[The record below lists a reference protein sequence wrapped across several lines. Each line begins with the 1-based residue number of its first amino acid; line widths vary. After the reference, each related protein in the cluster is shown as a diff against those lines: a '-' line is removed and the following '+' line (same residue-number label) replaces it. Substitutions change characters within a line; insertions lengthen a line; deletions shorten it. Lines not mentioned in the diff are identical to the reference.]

1 MGSSILFLIML
12 LNSSERLAIK
22 EDYLG
27 LASSWGF
34 AMSLFFIPCFKCI
47 QSSKFI
53 RIKKNHAYHF
63 RMTLLIHHSTF
74 NTSVFSVM

>member
-22 EDYLG
+22 EDDLG
-27 LASSWGF
+27 LASCWGF
-34 AMSLFFIPCFKCI
+34 SMSLFFIPCFKCI

-53 RIKKNHAYHF
+53 RKINNDAYHF
-63 RMTLLIHHSTF
+63 RMTLLTYHSTF
-74 NTSVFSVM
+74 NSSVFSVM